1 MVMEILIII
10 IGLILDRFTKL
21 WAVKALKGQNDFII
35 IKDFFDFSYV
45 ENRGAAFGIFQN
57 RVIILSIV
65 TLIVI
70 SGMIFYLIK
79 HRNDSILFK
88 ISLALIIGGA
98 IGNLID
104 RMYYKYVVDFIMFH
118 YKDIYYFPNFNVAD
132 MMVVVGTALLAL
144 YIIKDVK

>member
-1 MVMEILIII
+1 MEILIII
-10 IGLILDRFTKL
+10 IGLMLDRFTKL
-21 WAVKALKGQNDFII
+21 WAIKALKGQNDFII

-57 RVIILSIV
+57 RVIILSII

-70 SGMIFYLIK
+70 CGMIFYLIK

-88 ISLALIIGGA
+88 ISLTLIIGGA
-98 IGNLID
+98 VGNLID

-132 MMVVVGTALLAL
+132 MMVVIGTALLAL

>member
-10 IGLILDRFTKL
+10 IGLILDRLTKL
-21 WAVKALKGQNDFII
+21 WAIKSLKGQNDFII

-57 RVIILSIV
+57 KVIILTII

-70 SGMIFYLIK
+70 CGMIFYLIK
-79 HRNDSILFK
+79 HRNDSMIFK

-98 IGNLID
+98 VGNLID

-144 YIIKDVK
+144 YIIRDVK